1 MLPIRPFQSSLCFP
15 CDGQEKSS
23 QAKLRDIEECESA
36 VISFPFSILEIT
48 FQEILIIFWSKEIL
62 NLLLFSCPHISS
74 KQIRFRKGSSLK
86 AEREMNVSC
95 YGSEGQD
102 SQLQPDV

>member
-48 FQEILIIFWSKEIL
+48 FQEILLIF
-62 NLLLFSCPHISS
+62 
-74 KQIRFRKGSSLK
+74 
-86 AEREMNVSC
+86 
-95 YGSEGQD
+95 
-102 SQLQPDV
+102 